1 MFQRKG
7 KPDLMVAAGS
17 GGGNGVTVGL
27 GCVCSGNGVSAIPA
41 QRNGRPA
48 ITVADG
54 KITGLSPEPAFVL
67 LLAVAWTLGSDG
79 PSESRPCTGDS
90 LLLPADGLL
99 PPDIVISW

>member
-1 MFQRKG
+1 
-7 KPDLMVAAGS
+7 MVAAGS

-27 GCVCSGNGVSAIPA
+27 GCDCACSGNGVSVIPS

-48 ITVADG
+48 LTVADG
-54 KITGLSPEPAFVL
+54 KITGLGTGPAFVL
-67 LLAVAWTLGSDG
+67 LLAVAWTPGSDG

-99 PPDIVISW
+99 PPVIVISW